1 MNLQNCCPPLVQVA
15 KLGGLCSQVYAVL
28 WESAYKDIRRDPGLH
43 QQWAARRDCGG
54 TTEWTVKGIAN
65 ELGSCRKRVGKAIDQ
80 LLDNGFII
88 AETYKQ
94 DGRGSKITI
103 WRVVH
108 PDQLEARREVI
119 AIMGSTPSKTR
130 QMILKHKIKPL
141 EPDRSFEKVVRQ
153 DYIDNF
159 GVDPEDMWSGK
170 QAPGQKET
178 INPITN

>member
-28 WESAYKDIRRDPGLH
+28 WESAYKDVRRDPGLH

-88 AETYKQ
+88 AERQIQVDQCDAVLGFGSQNASKVDRRAGRSDAAGCAG
-94 DGRGSKITI
+94 DG
-103 WRVVH
+103 
-108 PDQLEARREVI
+108 DDF
-119 AIMGSTPSKTR
+119 TR
-130 QMILKHKIKPL
+130 SRAAVAGTKLL
-141 EPDRSFEKVVRQ
+141 LAD
-153 DYIDNF
+153 
-159 GVDPEDMWSGK
+159 
-170 QAPGQKET
+170 AC
-178 INPITN
+178 